1 MGRMGT
7 SRIIHQLKAASSI
20 DLSGEDITCNSIT
33 IDTGVINAQSTGQVS
48 ISGSLYACGGG
59 TAAQNTGSTGT
70 SNIVGVVKAAD
81 QAGFYTYQEEVSM
94 VGPIVNTASGTV
106 CELSKKLPANAKIL
120 SVGMTTTNRSD
131 QANMA
136 VLLAI
141 SATAGTAKGT
151 AVASGTQILGQ
162 DVGSGK
168 LEAGSG
174 GTDGDSEAY
183 GGTPLDVGSKRS
195 IYLANAD
202 TGNTVST
209 ASIGSIL
216 VTINYYGNGA
226 PS

>member
-1 MGRMGT
+1 MGRMGR
-7 SRIIHQLKAASSI
+7 SRILNQLKAVT
-20 DLSGEDITCNSIT
+20 DVN
-33 IDTGVINAQSTGQVS
+33 
-48 ISGSLYACGGG
+48 GGAG
-59 TAAQNTGSTGT
+59 AAAQNTGSTGT
-70 SNIVGVVKAAD
+70 SNIVGVVKSGED
-81 QAGFYTYQEEVSM
+81 PQAGFYTYQEEVSM

-131 QANMA
+131 QTNMA

-141 SATAGTAKGT
+141 SATAGTAKGS

-174 GTDGDSEAY
+174 GTAGDSEAY
-183 GGTPLDVGSKRS
+183 GGAALDVGSKRS
-195 IYLANAD
+195 VYLANAD
-202 TGNTVST
+202 TGNTVAT
-209 ASIGSIL
+209 GSIGSVL